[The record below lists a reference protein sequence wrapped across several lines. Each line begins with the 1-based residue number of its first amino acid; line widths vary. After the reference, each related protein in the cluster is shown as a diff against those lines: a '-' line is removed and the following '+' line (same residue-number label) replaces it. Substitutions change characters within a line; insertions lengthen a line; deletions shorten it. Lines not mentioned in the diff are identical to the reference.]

1 MNCQT
6 ELIPLEEAVQLLETT
21 RLNMMM
27 LIKRGLLKGHEEDGV
42 WWVERESL
50 LAVKRDGKVAQSQ
63 VLAAHSCAKAGQCG
77 GSCG

>member
-6 ELIPLEEAVQLLETT
+6 ALIPLEEAAQLLETT
-21 RLNMMM
+21 RLNLMMQ
-27 LIKRGLLKGHEEDGV
+27 IKRGLLKGFEQDGA
-42 WWVERESL
+42 WFVERVSL
-50 LAVKRDGKVAQSQ
+50 LAAQRDGKVDQSR